1 MNNDFIELNDIDIL
15 EVAKPLKDKMSL
27 LLSNIKDKILL
38 VPGFIRTV
46 SSFIPIKNL
55 QAVLTNEQK
64 EKIAS
69 GVLKIMSKNDGT
81 LVANLVDAQSG
92 KIVTNIPLKEIK
104 LTPELNKAMTD
115 FALQLQLLQI
125 SAEIKSIKK
134 AVEEVRKGQEY
145 DRLATAYSCQQK
157 FLQATLIKDIKLKKE
172 TLLRIALDAEDS
184 RNFLMLSQKA
194 NIDFIKNLPDGYWKK
209 MLSLTTSSEIDSRMN
224 EIREGFSTINMVS
237 LVEALAY
244 HELEEYGSE
253 QQSLIYYADFIQ
265 KTYLD
270 DSKLL
275 KRLDSI
281 DPSTERYWTTK
292 VPIIETKIRKQKELY
307 NKLELLEVK

>member
-209 MLSLTTSSEIDSRMN
+209 MLSLTTSSEIVSRMN